1 MPIFEY
7 ECQACRKSF
16 EQYLKTAAEEHGV
29 VCPECG
35 AKRVRRI
42 PSVFAARSAAAP
54 VALPQQRGC
63 GRCGDPNGPC
73 AAD

>member
-1 MPIFEY
+1 MPIYEY
-7 ECQACRKSF
+7 ECQSCRKSF
-16 EQYLKTAAEEHGV
+16 EQYLKSADEERGV

-35 AKRVRRI
+35 AKRVSRI
-42 PSVFAARSAAAP
+42 PSVFAARSVEAP
-54 VALPQQRGC
+54 ASLPQRGC